1 MEAFPSQDKHTIVT
15 AVLFLPI
22 PHKESRNGVLKRENL
37 PVPFRRSPPEFMSP
51 SSTPTTFAFVEQPI
65 SLRVSVRF
73 QRTLIYAFPS
83 IVV

>member
-37 PVPFRRSPPEFMSP
+37 PVPFRQNPPEIMST
-51 SSTPTTFAFVEQPI
+51 SSTPTTPVFLEQSI
-65 SLRVSVRF
+65 SFEVSLRIS
-73 QRTLIYAFPS
+73 S
-83 IVV
+83 IPYCVE